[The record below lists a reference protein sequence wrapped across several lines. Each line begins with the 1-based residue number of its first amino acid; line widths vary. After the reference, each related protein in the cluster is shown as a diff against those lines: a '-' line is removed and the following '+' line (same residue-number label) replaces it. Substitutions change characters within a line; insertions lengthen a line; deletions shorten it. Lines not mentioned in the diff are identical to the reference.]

1 MGVEMAEKMKE
12 YTFIVRF
19 SEDEKD
25 RFEAF
30 VDKSGMK
37 KRAIA
42 KKGIMRFVEENS
54 SIAQK

>member
-1 MGVEMAEKMKE
+1 MAEKMKE